1 VGGGSAA
8 HAPPLPPAGGGQ
20 QRDPGHGS
28 GDPGQGKGGAEQDLL
43 GQGAPTT
50 VAAVS
55 GAAEALVGYQPF
67 GAKSSTTA
75 TTTDSWAT
83 FE

>member
-1 VGGGSAA
+1 
-8 HAPPLPPAGGGQ
+8 
-20 QRDPGHGS
+20 
-28 GDPGQGKGGAEQDLL
+28 
-43 GQGAPTT
+43 
-50 VAAVS
+50 VAAVA
-55 GAAEALVGYQPF
+55 GAAEALEGYQPF